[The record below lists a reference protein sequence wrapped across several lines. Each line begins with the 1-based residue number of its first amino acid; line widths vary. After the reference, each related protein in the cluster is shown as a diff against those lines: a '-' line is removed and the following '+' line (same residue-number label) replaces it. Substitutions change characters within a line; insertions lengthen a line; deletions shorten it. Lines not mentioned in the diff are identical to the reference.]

1 MTQNFSR
8 TIGKRSGV
16 QLNEINDQSE
26 QPSTSTVAHNIAI
39 VGRFPRGRIDKV
51 FAVSQGRFK
60 RTIGQAVSL
69 AVSALA
75 EPAVHIYESL
85 KAGTIQAIVSRLVAA
100 GSTNKLLVAAVPSG
114 EAEGGAANVWSVVDE
129 ETGPTGDFLIALKHL
144 ECFSDG
150 VVAEI
155 HAHAVTAANGTPAE
169 SNIISVQLRDVIDNK
184 IILGP
189 YKGSLDVGALD
200 EFQKSFYIGD
210 VIAQST
216 DVLQV
221 VEVKDG
227 ATVAPAATFYGR
239 KNNKDQ
245 WASKKLEYF
254 TEGAQVYTTDE
265 LDAALDRIKRSRP
278 TFTYLCSGGTESVA
292 LLSRLLAL
300 GKTLNRQVLWDIPGR
315 LNPEAAATFYSSIGG
330 DADSLYSHAYWAPLS
345 ADNPVVGGKAIFGT
359 SGMQAGLRCKRN
371 AQTNAKGIAPRNR
384 PIAGDDYSVAR
395 TNITQIFDL
404 DEDIDLEVLAESRIN
419 PVIFRDYTTG
429 GKYAW
434 VDSVTGAQ
442 TEGASKLIAVAE
454 MATYVDDTVAAAA
467 QGFLQKPMAEAITE
481 TTKFLE
487 KFFEALQSAGW
498 LQASAEL
505 GGACYSATVQAN
517 ANQPFEKMNVEYSI
531 CYDGTNRITVVQQN
545 LVKV

>member
-8 TIGKRSGV
+8 TVGKRSGV

-26 QPSTSTVAHNIAI
+26 QPSTDTVAHNIAI
-39 VGRFPRGRIDKV
+39 AGRFPRGRIDKV

-60 RTIGQAVSL
+60 RTLGQAVSL

-85 KAGTIQAIVSRLVAA
+85 KAGTVQAIVSRLIAA
-100 GSTNKLLVAAVPSG
+100 GSVNKLLVATVPG
-114 EAEGGAANVWSVVDE
+114 EGASETWSTVTE
-129 ETGPTGDFLIALKHL
+129 EAGPTGNFLIALKHL

-150 VVAEI
+150 VIAEI
-155 HAHAVTAANGTPAE
+155 HAHEVKSEGVKVA
-169 SNIISVQLRDVIDNK
+169 SNIVSIQLRDVIDNK
-184 IILGP
+184 VILGP
-189 YKGSLDVGALD
+189 YKGSLDIQALD
-200 EFQKSFYIGD
+200 EFDQSYYIGD

-216 DVLQV
+216 DVLEV
-221 VEVKDG
+221 VEVKQG
-227 ATVAPAATFYGR
+227 AKVPTTATFYGR
-239 KNNKDQ
+239 VNSKDQ
-245 WASKKLEYF
+245 WASKKLDYF
-254 TEGAQVYTTDE
+254 TEGEPVYTNDE

-292 LLSRLLAL
+292 LISRLLAL

-315 LNPEAAATFYSSIGG
+315 LSPEAAATFYASVGG
-330 DADSLYSHAYWAPLS
+330 DTDSLYSHAYWAPLS
-345 ADNPVVGGKAIFGT
+345 AQNPVVGGKAIFGT

-384 PIAGDDYSVAR
+384 PIAGDDYAVTR
-395 TNITQIFDL
+395 TNITQVFDL

-419 PVIFRDYTTG
+419 PVIFRDYTSG

-434 VDSVTGAQ
+434 VDSLTGAQ

-487 KFFEALQSAGW
+487 TFFAALQSAGW
-498 LQASAEL
+498 LQPSAEL
-505 GGACYSATVQAN
+505 DGACYSATVQAN
-517 ANQPFEKMNVEYSI
+517 AAQPFEKMNIDYSI
-531 CYDGTNRITVVQQN
+531 CYDGTNRVTVVQQN
-545 LVKV
+545 LVKA

>member
-1 MTQNFSR
+1 MTQTFSR
-8 TIGKRSGV
+8 TVGKRSGV

-26 QPSTSTVAHNIAI
+26 QPSVSTVAHNIAI
-39 VGRFPRGRIDKV
+39 AGRFPRGRIDKV

-60 RTIGQAVSL
+60 RTLGQAVSL

-85 KAGTIQAIVSRLVAA
+85 KAGTVQAIVSRLIAA
-100 GSTNKLLVAAVPSG
+100 NAKNKLLVASLPPEGVTDVWSTVDEQTGPSG
-114 EAEGGAANVWSVVDE
+114 S
-129 ETGPTGDFLIALKHL
+129 FLIALKHL

-150 VVAEI
+150 VIAEI
-155 HAHAVTAANGTPAE
+155 HAHEAKASNGTATA
-169 SNIISVQLRDVIDNK
+169 SNIVSIQLRDVIDNK

-189 YKGSLDVGALD
+189 YKGSLDMQALD
-200 EFQKSFYIGD
+200 EFNQSFYIGD
-210 VIAQST
+210 VISQST
-216 DVLQV
+216 DVLEV
-221 VEVKDG
+221 VEVSEG
-227 ATVAPAATFYGR
+227 ATVPATASFYGR
-239 KNNKDQ
+239 VNNKDQ
-245 WASKKLEYF
+245 WASKKLDYF
-254 TEGAQVYTTDE
+254 TEGEQVYTSDE

-292 LLSRLLAL
+292 LISRLLAL

-315 LNPEAAATFYSSIGG
+315 LSPEAAATFYASVGG
-330 DADSLYSHAYWAPLS
+330 DTDSLYSHAYWSPLS
-345 ADNPVVGGKAIFGT
+345 AQNPVVGGKAIFGT

-384 PIAGDDYSVAR
+384 PIAGDGYAVTR
-395 TNITQIFDL
+395 TNITQVFDL
-404 DEDIDLEVLAESRIN
+404 DEEIDLEVLAESRIN
-419 PVIFRDYTTG
+419 PVIFRDYTSG

-434 VDSVTGAQ
+434 VDSLTGAQ

-467 QGFLQKPMAEAITE
+467 QGFLQKPMAEAISE

-487 KFFEALQSAGW
+487 TFFAALQSAGW
-498 LQASAEL
+498 LQPSAEL

-517 ANQPFEKMNVEYSI
+517 AAQPFEKMNVEYSI

-545 LVKV
+545 LSKV